1 MICGDGEDASVGQS
15 FDQGLLVVG
24 SLDGRVAFDAGAQSL
39 VVLVRE
45 EQVCRHGLGG
55 DVGIA
60 MGGNHLQF
68 AGGGD
73 MGHVESCS
81 CLGGQLE
88 GQGGGPNTGLL
99 ASDLGMVLHGRILA
113 IALLGQS
120 HVLADECGVLAVAH
134 DGNVELGSQL
144 EYLFQCLATVHE
156 HVARR

>member
-1 MICGDGEDASVGQS
+1 
-15 FDQGLLVVG
+15 
-24 SLDGRVAFDAGAQSL
+24 
-39 VVLVRE
+39 
-45 EQVCRHGLGG
+45 
-55 DVGIA
+55 
-60 MGGNHLQF
+60 
-68 AGGGD
+68 